1 MRFVLVH
8 GSWHDARCWGA
19 VRDFLETQGHETH
32 ALTLPGNGER
42 ANPAVTMSE
51 TARAVTDFIEER
63 DLRDV
68 ILVGHS
74 FGGAVV
80 QLAAPGVP
88 GRLKRLVFYNAYV
101 IEHGRSVFSY
111 VPESVAGAFQA
122 LASPDGTL
130 TLPFAFFRDHLMND
144 ADHAT
149 AVAAY
154 ALLSPEPLARSAEPL
169 DLTGFDT
176 LPVPRSYLY
185 AYGDNVFP
193 AAEFT
198 WHPGMSKR
206 LGDFRLVVIPGGHE
220 LMFSDPKALG
230 RGLVTAGQD

>member
-8 GSWHDARCWGA
+8 GSWHDERCWKA
-19 VRDFLETQGHETH
+19 VRGHLEAEGHEVHT
-32 ALTLPGNGER
+32 LTLPGNGDR
-42 ANPAVTMSE
+42 AKPSVTMAE
-51 TARAVTDFIEER
+51 TAGAVADLIEGQ

-68 ILVGHS
+68 VLVGHS

-80 QLAAPGVP
+80 QLAALRVP
-88 GRLKRLVFYNAYV
+88 ARLKRLVFYNAYV
-101 IEHGRSVFSY
+101 IENGRSVFSY
-111 VPESVAGAFQA
+111 VPASMAGAFQA

-144 ADHAT
+144 ADLAT
-149 AVAAY
+149 ARAAY
-154 ALLSPEPLARSAEPL
+154 ALTSPEPLARSSEPL
-169 DLTGFDT
+169 DLAGFAQ

-193 AAEFT
+193 AAEFS
-198 WHPGMSKR
+198 WHPGMSQR